1 MDPNMGIDNQLVKM
15 ERDWEENRLNDILKE
30 YDYSNDRLAQR
41 VIELEDLVY
50 TRESEKDIS
59 RQQLREAV
67 SLNTHLSHEITK
79 RDKKIKEY
87 HNRLIK
93 VRVRSFINRIFSKLG
108 YTQKEDQMWKQ
119 SDRRRFSLDKLFK
132 MTLTFYMWVTGV
144 WTITTLVWFLMNG
157 FCFFLAK

>member
-108 YTQKEDQMWKQ
+108 YTQKE
-119 SDRRRFSLDKLFK
+119 
-132 MTLTFYMWVTGV
+132 V
-144 WTITTLVWFLMNG
+144 
-157 FCFFLAK
+157 

>member
-93 VRVRSFINRIFSKLG
+93 VRVRSFFNRIFAKLG
-108 YTQKEDQMWKQ
+108 YTQKED
-119 SDRRRFSLDKLFK
+119 
-132 MTLTFYMWVTGV
+132 
-144 WTITTLVWFLMNG
+144 
-157 FCFFLAK
+157 